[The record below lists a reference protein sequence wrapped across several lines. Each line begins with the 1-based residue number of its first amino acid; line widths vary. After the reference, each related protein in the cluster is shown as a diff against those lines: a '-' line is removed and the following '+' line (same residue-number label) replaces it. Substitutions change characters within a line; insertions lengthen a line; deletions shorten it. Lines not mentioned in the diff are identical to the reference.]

1 MTFATR
7 KTAYTVA
14 HRRKAFVQ
22 VSVLMLTVAAN
33 VASAQNYPT
42 RPLRLVVPY
51 APGGGVDLV
60 ARALAER
67 LTDTLGRATVVDNR
81 GGGENVVGSDIVAK
95 ATPDGYTMLVMSSA
109 HAINAAIGRALP
121 YDTERDFAPIAQTT
135 NQLLLIVAHPGVPV
149 RTIKELITYS
159 KSNPGK
165 LNYGSS
171 SNAVTLPMELFKS
184 MTGADIAHIPY
195 KGTAPM
201 LNDLLGGHLQLSLAG
216 LAGSLQHIKAGR
228 LRALGTGD
236 LKRSPQLPDV
246 PTIAE
251 QGVPGFRGVIW
262 TAAIFAPRGTP
273 KPIIA
278 RLHQDILLALQHPR
292 FNERMIAAGFDVVTE
307 NNRPEDLAKLVSDDI
322 ARWTK
327 VAKLAGIKPDN

>member
-1 MTFATR
+1 MTLYTLSKRLAAGIAPLLAMLVMEAT
-7 KTAYTVA
+7 
-14 HRRKAFVQ
+14 H
-22 VSVLMLTVAAN
+22 
-33 VASAQNYPT
+33 AQTYPA
-42 RPLRLVVPY
+42 RPIRLVVPY

-67 LTDTLGRATVVDNR
+67 LTETLGRAAVVDNR
-81 GGGENVVGSDIVAK
+81 SGGENVVGSDIVAK
-95 ATPDGYTMLVMSSA
+95 ATPDGYTLLVMSSA
-109 HAINAAIGRALP
+109 HAINAALGRALP

-149 RTIKELITYS
+149 KNIRELIAYS
-159 KSNPGK
+159 KSNPGR

-184 MTGADIAHIPY
+184 MTGADIEHIPY

-236 LKRSPQLPDV
+236 LKRTPQLPDV

-251 QGVPGFRGVIW
+251 QGVPGFRGIIW
-262 TAAIFAPRGTP
+262 TAAIFAPRGTS
-273 KPIIA
+273 KPVIV
-278 RLHQDILLALQHPR
+278 RLHHDILLALQHPR
-292 FNERMIAAGFDVVTE
+292 FNERMSAAGFDVVTE
-307 NNRPEDLAKLVSDDI
+307 NNQPEDLAKLVHDDI
-322 ARWTK
+322 ERWRK
-327 VAKLAGIKPDN
+327 VAKASGIKPEN

>member
-1 MTFATR
+1 MTLSARNSGRRIAAAFLP
-7 KTAYTVA
+7 VA
-14 HRRKAFVQ
+14 
-22 VSVLMLTVAAN
+22 MLAL
-33 VASAQNYPT
+33 ASAATAAFAQDYPT
-42 RPLRLVVPY
+42 RPIRLVVPY

-67 LTDTLGRATVVDNR
+67 LTDTLGRAAVVDNR

-95 ATPDGYTMLVMSSA
+95 ATPDGYTLLVMSSA
-109 HAINAAIGRALP
+109 HAINAAIGRTLP

-135 NQLLLIVAHPGVPV
+135 NQLLLIAAHPGVPV
-149 RTIKELITYS
+149 KNIRELIAYS
-159 KSNPGK
+159 KANPGK

-184 MTGADIAHIPY
+184 LTGADIAHIPY
-195 KGTAPM
+195 KGTGPM

-216 LAGSLQHIKAGR
+216 LAGALQHIKAGR

-236 LKRSPQLPDV
+236 LKRAPQLPEV

-262 TAAIFAPRGTP
+262 TAAIFAPRNTP
-273 KPIIA
+273 KPIIT
-278 RLHQDILLALQHPR
+278 RLHHDILLALQHPR
-292 FNERMIAAGFDVVTE
+292 FNERMSAAGFDIVSE

-322 ARWTK
+322 ARWTR
-327 VAKLAGIKPDN
+327 VAKAAGIKPDS

>member
-1 MTFATR
+1 MTLQRTQAFLHQRLPVWAAIGVVLLSVNVFA
-7 KTAYTVA
+7 AD
-14 HRRKAFVQ
+14 
-22 VSVLMLTVAAN
+22 
-33 VASAQNYPT
+33 AQNYPT

-67 LTDTLGRATVVDNR
+67 LSDTLGRPAVVDNR
-81 GGGENVVGSDIVAK
+81 SGGENVVGSDIVAK
-95 ATPDGYTMLVMSSA
+95 ATPDGHTLLVMSSA
-109 HAINAAIGRALP
+109 HAINAALGRNLP
-121 YDTERDFAPIAQTT
+121 YDTERDFVPIAQTT
-135 NQLLLIVAHPGVPV
+135 NQLLVLVVHSGVPV
-149 RTIKELITYS
+149 KSVKEMIAYS
-159 KSNPGK
+159 KLNPGK

-184 MTGADIAHIPY
+184 LTGADIAHIPY
-195 KGTAPM
+195 KGTGPM

-216 LAGSLQHIKAGR
+216 LAGSLQYIKAGR

-246 PTIAE
+246 PTIGE
-251 QGVPGFRGVIW
+251 QGVTSFRGVIW

-273 KPIIA
+273 KSIIT

-292 FNERMIAAGFDVVTE
+292 FNERMTAAGFDVVSD

-322 ARWTK
+322 ARWSK
-327 VAKLAGIKPDN
+327 VAKAAGIKPDN

>member
-1 MTFATR
+1 MREYSCRTSLIACL
-7 KTAYTVA
+7 ALLPAILVA
-14 HRRKAFVQ
+14 PTSLAD
-22 VSVLMLTVAAN
+22 
-33 VASAQNYPT
+33 NYPAK
-42 RPLRLVVPY
+42 PIRLVVPY

-67 LTDTLGRATVVDNR
+67 LTDTLGRAAVVDNR
-81 GGGENVVGSDIVAK
+81 SGGENVVGSDIVAK
-95 ATPDGYTMLVMSSA
+95 AAPDGYTLLVMSSA
-109 HAINAAIGRALP
+109 HAINAAIGRVLP

-149 RTIKELITYS
+149 KNIRELIAYS

-184 MTGADIAHIPY
+184 MTGADIEHIPY

-236 LKRSPQLPDV
+236 LKRAPQLPEV

-251 QGVPGFRGVIW
+251 QGVPGFRGIIW
-262 TAAIFAPRGTP
+262 TAAVFAPRGTP
-273 KPIIA
+273 KTTIA

-292 FNERMIAAGFDVVTE
+292 FNERMSAAGFDVVTE
-307 NNRPEDLAKLVSDDI
+307 NNRPEDLARLVRDDI
-322 ARWTK
+322 ERWRK
-327 VAKLAGIKPDN
+327 VAKAANIKPDN

>member
-1 MTFATR
+1 MTLYTLSKHLAAGIAPLLAMLAT
-7 KTAYTVA
+7 
-14 HRRKAFVQ
+14 
-22 VSVLMLTVAAN
+22 
-33 VASAQNYPT
+33 ASPHAQTYPA
-42 RPLRLVVPY
+42 RPIRLVVPY

-67 LTDTLGRATVVDNR
+67 LTETLGRAAVVDNR
-81 GGGENVVGSDIVAK
+81 SGGENVVGSDIVAK
-95 ATPDGYTMLVMSSA
+95 ATPDGYTLLVMSSA

-149 RTIKELITYS
+149 KNIRELIAYS
-159 KSNPGK
+159 KSNPGR

-184 MTGADIAHIPY
+184 MTGADIEHIPY

-236 LKRSPQLPDV
+236 LKRTPQLPDV

-251 QGVPGFRGVIW
+251 QGVPGFRGIIW
-262 TAAIFAPRGTP
+262 TAAIFAPRGTS
-273 KPIIA
+273 KPVIA
-278 RLHQDILLALQHPR
+278 RLHHDILLALQHPR
-292 FNERMIAAGFDVVTE
+292 FNERMSAAGFDVVTE
-307 NNRPEDLAKLVSDDI
+307 NNQPEDPAKLVHDDI
-322 ARWTK
+322 ERWRK
-327 VAKLAGIKPDN
+327 VAKASGIKPEN